1 MAKIDIDVNR
11 VSFPSTRFTLDE
23 WHLNNQF
30 RYRCSEAQQE
40 LSDRLLAEATLACD
54 SAKEIVKANKEETDH
69 RLLEKLND
77 IEFRKGE
84 LLLIRKDTAL
94 EIDALSVY
102 KERIT
107 DVLKSVKRNAL
118 AICGKCLIARECR
131 LSIDLV
137 YDDVEM
143 NLLKEREVIQGA
155 ENLLDRILK
164 KTCEQIRKL
173 KATLYRIDHDL
184 ENKENNLHID
194 RRNVT
199 LKETDFNL
207 KVIYKRTVKHRVV
220 MLNEWELQTN
230 NNVID
235 ANKEMN
241 SSKQLRCYIDTIIK
255 QTIDELNNQKNVTN
269 EAFRQRIEQ
278 TREAKTKLELQH
290 SEIIKQVTVMSSNI
304 THLKKSIAEKEGFMA
319 LAHTRLGRRCQR
331 PGIEHIQD
339 LVQVN
344 LVKEIHEL
352 RNVVANLQRML
363 YEDIERG
370 ETRFVGVSSVSAS
383 TSASVSA
390 LASAPTPLHE
400 TSANRCDVSRATSG
414 VGHIANAPSG
424 TRQDAQT
431 TRASASAALRSER
444 DLNASTSRWKTVGR
458 FLRRL
463 TLIML
468 LLVAAVGALAV
479 IVIYMGSVYLV
490 QLLIVISVAYF
501 VAGGRMRWFYVA
513 LRTIPRD
520 CKGLIG
526 YVRMLWS
533 VHGHG
538 KKNRNVADIF
548 RQHVNRHPNKIC
560 FIFEDQEWTFQQI
573 EDFSNKIA
581 TIFKT
586 HGYKKG
592 DTVALLLENRPE
604 FIAIWLGLNKLGVI
618 TALINTNLRKSSLLH
633 CINIAKCQA
642 LIYGTEFFDAVT
654 DIASSLDAKLTLY
667 RFGNHPNAM
676 SIGLKE
682 KDLNTLLL
690 DTPAAPPGVQE
701 KSGYHDKLLYIYT
714 SGTTGLPKAAVIT
727 NSRYIFITSSVHY
740 MGILRDSDR
749 IYTPLPLYHT
759 AGGIMAV
766 GLALVYGHTTV
777 IRKKF
782 SASAYFADCTKYKC
796 TVGQYIGEMCRYIL
810 AVPSKKEDQEH
821 NIRIIF
827 GNGLRPQIWGEF
839 VKRFKISQVLEF
851 YGATEGNA
859 NVMNIDNKMGAIGF
873 FSRIIPSVYP
883 VSLIKVDEDGEPIR
897 NSKGLCQVC
906 EPNEPGAFIGKISPN
921 NPTRAFLGY
930 VDKKASEKK
939 VIHNVFI
946 KGDSAFLSG
955 DILVADEW
963 GYLYFKD
970 RTGDTFRWKGE
981 NVSTSEIEGIIS
993 NFISYRD
1000 CIVYGVE
1007 VKGTEGRAVFSAD
1020 IKEQLPAYAR
1030 PQFVRILTKID
1041 LTGTFKLKKKDLQ
1054 EEGYNPHKVQD
1065 KLYYLN
1071 AKLGY
1076 QLLTSE
1082 VFDQIQQGKIKF

>member
-1 MAKIDIDVNR
+1 MCLSFLFRWLYYRSLSSLWNFFTYYQIIRDVIK
-11 VSFPSTRFTLDE
+11 
-23 WHLNNQF
+23 
-30 RYRCSEAQQE
+30 RYNHSQE
-40 LSDRLLAEATLACD
+40 L
-54 SAKEIVKANKEETDH
+54 
-69 RLLEKLND
+69 
-77 IEFRKGE
+77 
-84 LLLIRKDTAL
+84 
-94 EIDALSVY
+94 
-102 KERIT
+102 
-107 DVLKSVKRNAL
+107 
-118 AICGKCLIARECR
+118 
-131 LSIDLV
+131 
-137 YDDVEM
+137 
-143 NLLKEREVIQGA
+143 
-155 ENLLDRILK
+155 
-164 KTCEQIRKL
+164 
-173 KATLYRIDHDL
+173 
-184 ENKENNLHID
+184 
-194 RRNVT
+194 
-199 LKETDFNL
+199 FNL
-207 KVIYKRTVKHRVV
+207 FYFIMTDTISKMSINH
-220 MLNEWELQTN
+220 
-230 NNVID
+230 NNVI
-235 ANKEMN
+235 
-241 SSKQLRCYIDTIIK
+241 
-255 QTIDELNNQKNVTN
+255 NVTYMD
-269 EAFRQRIEQ
+269 
-278 TREAKTKLELQH
+278 KD
-290 SEIIKQVTVMSSNI
+290 
-304 THLKKSIAEKEGFMA
+304 
-319 LAHTRLGRRCQR
+319 C
-331 PGIEHIQD
+331 
-339 LVQVN
+339 
-344 LVKEIHEL
+344 
-352 RNVVANLQRML
+352 
-363 YEDIERG
+363 DIERG
-370 ETRFVGVSSVSAS
+370 ETRFVGTSPVSAS
-383 TSASVSA
+383 TSTSVSA

-400 TSANRCDVSRATSG
+400 NSANRCDVSRATSG

-424 TRQDAQT
+424 THQDAQT
-431 TRASASAALRSER
+431 TRASASAALRLER
-444 DLNASTSRWKTVGR
+444 DLNASTSRWRTIGR

-468 LLVAAVGALAV
+468 LLVAAIGALAV
-479 IVIYMGSVYLV
+479 IVIYMGPIYLV

-513 LRTIPRD
+513 LKTISRD
-520 CKGLIG
+520 CKGLVG
-526 YVRMLWS
+526 YIRILQS
-533 VHGHG
+533 AHCHGR
-538 KKNRNVADIF
+538 KNRNVADIF
-548 RQHVNRHPNKIC
+548 RQQVKRHPNKIC

-592 DTVALLLENRPE
+592 DAIALLLENRPE

-618 TALINTNLRKSSLLH
+618 TSLININLRKSSLLH
-633 CINIAKCQA
+633 CISIAKCQA

-667 RFGNHPNAM
+667 RFGNHPNTM
-676 SIGLKE
+676 SVGLKE

-690 DTPAAPPGVQE
+690 DTSAVPPRIQE

-727 NSRYIFITSSVHY
+727 NSRYIFITSSLHY
-740 MGILRDSDR
+740 MGTLRKSDR

-766 GLALVYGHTTV
+766 GLALIHGHTTV

-782 SASAYFADCTKYKC
+782 SASAYFADCIKYKC
-796 TVGQYIGEMCRYIL
+796 TVSQYIGEMCRYIL

-821 NIRIIF
+821 NIRLIF
-827 GNGLRPQIWGEF
+827 GNGLRPQIWDEF
-839 VKRFKISQVLEF
+839 VQRFKIPQVLEF

-873 FSRIIPSVYP
+873 FSRIIPSAYP

-897 NSKGLCQVC
+897 NSKGLCQIC
-906 EPNEPGAFIGKISPN
+906 EPNEPGAFIGKILPN

-939 VIHNVFI
+939 VIHNIFT

-981 NVSTSEIEGIIS
+981 NVSTSEIEAIIS
-993 NFISYRD
+993 NFINYRD

-1007 VKGTEGRAVFSAD
+1007 IKDTEGKAGMAAIYDADETLDINKVTVD

-1054 EEGYNPHKVQD
+1054 EEGYNPYKVQD

-1076 QLLTSE
+1076 QLLTLE
-1082 VFDQIQQGKIKF
+1082 VYDQIQQGKIKF